1 MKVHAITPADL
12 AGRDFL
18 PTINAFWVGKE
29 LGGLHAACL
38 KSFARHGHKVNLY
51 VYEPPIDTPDG
62 IDLADA
68 SRVMKKTEIVKH
80 KRTGSLSFA
89 ADLFRYRLLSQGLG
103 IYVDC
108 DVFCLK
114 PLTAREYHIGW
125 QDDVLICNAVLAAP
139 ADSDLVKFLAAASAD
154 PAFIPPWAKP
164 WKQKVLHVRKM
175 VGVPKTVASMRWGT
189 MGPWLLTHAVKK
201 LHLETEAQ
209 PIDVFYPL
217 APKHRP
223 LLLRPG
229 LRIADLATP
238 NTELIH
244 LWNSGFRYQS
254 APAGSPLAEILAL

>member
-1 MKVHAITPADL
+1 M
-12 AGRDFL
+12 
-18 PTINAFWVGKE
+18 
-29 LGGLHAACL
+29 
-38 KSFARHGHKVNLY
+38 
-51 VYEPPIDTPDG
+51 
-62 IDLADA
+62 
-68 SRVMKKTEIVKH
+68 
-80 KRTGSLSFA
+80 
-89 ADLFRYRLLSQGLG
+89 
-103 IYVDC
+103 
-108 DVFCLK
+108 
-114 PLTAREYHIGW
+114 REYYLGW

-139 ADSDLVKFLAAASAD
+139 ADSDLVKFLANAAAD
-154 PAFIPPWAKP
+154 PAFIPPWGKP
-164 WKQKVLHVRKM
+164 WKRKVLHVRKM

-189 MGPWLLTHAVKK
+189 MGPWLLTHAVKT

-254 APAGSPLAEILAL
+254 VPDGSPLAEILAL